1 MAAIFDMQIITLLNH
16 CYRFPGFVYQQAR
29 LSPDRK
35 RLEIRVRPRKGSKA
49 LCSGCHRPAAGYD
62 HLAERA
68 FEFIPVWGFLVF
80 SSIACAGF
88 TAPPAALWSRKSPGP
103 MVSIPSPKA

>member
-1 MAAIFDMQIITLLNH
+1 MAAIFDMQIITLLNQ

-35 RLEIRVRPRKGSKA
+35 RLEIRVRPRVGSKA

-80 SSIACAGF
+80 LLYRMRRVSQDGPRWPR
-88 TAPPAALWSRKSPGP
+88 TSPQE
-103 MVSIPSPKA
+103 IPLVHPQA